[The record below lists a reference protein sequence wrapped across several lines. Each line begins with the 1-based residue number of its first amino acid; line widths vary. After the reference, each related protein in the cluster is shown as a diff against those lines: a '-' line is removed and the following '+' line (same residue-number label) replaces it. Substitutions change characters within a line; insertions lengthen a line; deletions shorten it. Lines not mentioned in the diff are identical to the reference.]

1 MEMMESRRYYRGCV
15 RGVSMDSRAF
25 YIVLFFNVFFC
36 QKNANSNVLRSERS
50 ERSERSGR
58 TTSSKYSLT

>member
-1 MEMMESRRYYRGCV
+1 MEMMESRRYYRGCL

-25 YIVLFFNVFFC
+25 YIVLFFNVFFFC
-36 QKNANSNVLRSERS
+36 QKNVNSNVLRSERS

-58 TTSSKYSLT
+58 IL